1 MTVGTNLREFVEA
14 VVTASGGGGGAP
26 TGASY
31 VTLGTD
37 ATLTAERVLTA
48 GSGITLTDAGA
59 GSTVTVAVTAGTFQP
74 LDADLTTLA
83 ATSST
88 DGHVWRRAG
97 GTWAYGTLGHTALTS
112 LAWTASGHTGTNA
125 TLAGWSGGVPVEVA
139 TSTFA
144 AASHTHAAGDITS
157 GTLATARL
165 GTGTATGAVLVGGA
179 WVAGSTAG
187 EVLRW
192 SGSAWAASA
201 LSAADISTGAVS
213 VAARLGWLSTTA
225 TASTTDATN
234 GTTTNTPS
242 WSVTT
247 GKTYMVEMVGT
258 FDCAAGTSGFRVR
271 LEESG
276 GASSS
281 ACAGQV
287 WYAHASGIA
296 AEPLTAAGTWTAA
309 GTGST
314 SRAGIEMRTTYVCT
328 GTGTL
333 KLAIRPET
341 PASNVNLYAKTIYR
355 LLEI

>member
-1 MTVGTNLREFVEA
+1 MTYKFPTWANIEDAISAGA
-14 VVTASGGGGGAP
+14 GGAP
-26 TGASY
+26 TSAPY
-31 VTLGTD
+31 VTLGTN
-37 ATLTAERVLTA
+37 ATLTSERVLTA
-48 GSGITLTDAGA
+48 GTGITLTDAGA
-59 GSTVTVAVTAGTFQP
+59 GSTLTVAVAAGT
-74 LDADLTTLA
+74 
-83 ATSST
+83 
-88 DGHVWRRAG
+88 
-97 GTWAYGTLGHTALTS
+97 Y
-112 LAWTASGHTGTNA
+112 
-125 TLAGWSGGVPVEVA
+125 
-139 TSTFA
+139 A
-144 AASHTHAAGDITS
+144 AASHTHAASDITS

-165 GTGTATGAVLVGGA
+165 GSGSATGAVLVDGA
-179 WVAGSTAG
+179 WVAGSASG

-192 SGSAWAASA
+192 SGSAWASSA
-201 LSAADISTGAVS
+201 LSASDISTGAVS
-213 VAARLGWLSTTA
+213 ASARLGWLPTTT

-247 GKTYMVEMVGT
+247 GKTYMVEMIGT

-281 ACAGQV
+281 VCAGQV
-287 WYAHASGIA
+287 WYSHASGIA
-296 AEPLTAAGTWTAA
+296 AEPITAAGTWTAA

-333 KLAIRPET
+333 KLAIKPET
-341 PASNVNLYAKTIYR
+341 AASNVNLYAKTIYR